1 MKDTRE
7 NARSE
12 SDMAPIEKAILVTV
26 PWLVGGL
33 LVSLPLLLVDI
44 RSDPLRGFIVQLS
57 GLVLFGIVLSQM
69 VVSLGSS
76 GWFNGSG
83 WGNITETVASGVAL
97 VVLVT
102 GTVGLVT
109 LASSAAMR
117 FDPSTQFLQLI
128 SALDIAW
135 VVAAVTIGAYRAW
148 GRGPA
153 VVGGLAIG
161 LVCVWSIGRYLHNV
175 GFGPNGEWVVSSS
188 DLMRLVLPYDV
199 AAALVAT
206 AVFTFG
212 VVASVRGAAH
222 VIEQPSPQS

>member
-1 MKDTRE
+1 
-7 NARSE
+7 
-12 SDMAPIEKAILVTV
+12 MAPIEKAILVTV

-117 FDPSTQFLQLI
+117 FDPSTQFLQL
-128 SALDIAW
+128 STW
-135 VVAAVTIGAYRAW
+135 V
-148 GRGPA
+148 
-153 VVGGLAIG
+153 
-161 LVCVWSIGRYLHNV
+161 
-175 GFGPNGEWVVSSS
+175 
-188 DLMRLVLPYDV
+188 
-199 AAALVAT
+199 
-206 AVFTFG
+206 
-212 VVASVRGAAH
+212 
-222 VIEQPSPQS
+222 